1 MTLSEIALLQKKS
14 RLKGIGLMSGTSLD
28 GLDIGY
34 YELWWDEDGRF
45 QFRQIDA
52 VTVDYPAILHRSL
65 KAVTSKSQVDSA
77 TFTLM
82 NRRWSQF
89 AAEEV
94 ERFLKRQEHTEQKPD
109 FVASHGHTF
118 FHLPSLACDDNLAA
132 TFQLGT
138 GAFIAKKL
146 NCPVIYDLR
155 QDEIAGG
162 REGAPIAPYLD
173 LLLTNPA
180 IDHPVIYLNLGGI
193 SNFTI
198 VENNDGKMTQKATD
212 CGPANKLIDLGMEK
226 HFGQPFDE
234 DGEVARN
241 GTLDAEFLVEMKSD
255 PFFAADFP
263 KSTGPEYFN
272 WKWVVGKMNERALHP
287 RDIIHTL
294 AMLTVLSIRDAVL
307 KMSTGDNRGKMYV
320 SGGGARNSFLLE
332 KLNESLPEID
342 VVKSDQIGVKSDDKE
357 TLLIAALGFVRL
369 TEPESFPEDVIPR
382 LGSLAW

>member
-1 MTLSEIALLQKKS
+1 MTLSEIADLQNKN

-34 YELWWDEDGRF
+34 FEMWWDEEGKF

-52 VTVDYPAILHRSL
+52 TTVDYPENLLQFL
-65 KAVTSKSQVDSA
+65 KAITSKIQVDSA

-82 NRRWSQF
+82 NRQWSQF
-89 AAEEV
+89 AAEQV
-94 ERFLKRQEHTEQKPD
+94 QDFLENQKEDNEEAD

-118 FHLPSLACDDNLAA
+118 FHLPSSACDDDLAA
-132 TFQLGT
+132 TFQLGA
-138 GAFIAKKL
+138 GAFLAKKL
-146 NCPVIYDLR
+146 SCPVIYDLR
-155 QDEIAGG
+155 QDDIALG

-173 LLLTNPA
+173 LLLTNPN
-180 IDHPVIYLNLGGI
+180 IKNPVIYLNLGGI

-198 VENNDGKMTQKATD
+198 VENKDGKLCQQATD

-226 HFGQPFDE
+226 HFGQPFDK
-234 DGEVARN
+234 DGAIARS
-241 GTLDAEFLVEMKSD
+241 GTLDAQFLVEMKSD
-255 PFFAADFP
+255 PFFSADFP

-272 WKWVVGKMNERALHP
+272 WKWVVEKMDGRALHP

-294 AMLTVLSIRDAVL
+294 TMLTVLSIRDAVI
-307 KMSTGDNRGKMYV
+307 KMSPDNPQGTMYV

-342 VVKSDQIGVKSDDKE
+342 VQKSDEMGVQSDNKE

-369 TEPESFPEDVIPR
+369 TEPESFPKDVIPR
-382 LGSLAW
+382 LGSLSW